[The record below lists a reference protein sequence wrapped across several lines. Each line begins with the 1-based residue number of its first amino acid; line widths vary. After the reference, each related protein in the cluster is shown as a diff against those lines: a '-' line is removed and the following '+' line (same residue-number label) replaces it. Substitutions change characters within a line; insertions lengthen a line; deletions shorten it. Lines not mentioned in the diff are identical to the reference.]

1 MVRIRFPSRIYVLPS
16 DGDSP
21 IIETQPPPDGRI
33 RTKSERN
40 VTVSEAPV
48 PAARK
53 LRSDR
58 CRLTARG
65 MSLVEIL
72 AVVAIIAVLIAILL
86 PGLAVVRRN
95 AIWANSQSNL
105 RNVHTFLA
113 AYAQANRETII
124 PTGFDFT
131 AQAAD
136 PRVRVRTPSPQG
148 TTMPVGAE
156 RVGSWTDI
164 MWMDAKLGPFVN
176 LSMDDEGTGQLSNY
190 DYAYDS
196 PDRVFYER
204 NEGYSGNVLRS
215 AAENTNFAGNS
226 TSEAWPFGTGS
237 REIEKAQPGYF
248 AGNPFFDLRPNG
260 FNPGKWWSTGQIV
273 RPVQSVYCVDSYGGE
288 VFPVVGNATDPNSF
302 AIPNVDY
309 RYVGNVCLMLF
320 LDGHVASES
329 EFETLRELEEERQ
342 VRMLDL
348 DQRRPFYGVSP

>member
-1 MVRIRFPSRIYVLPS
+1 MPERTLTVPQITGLAPQRFAPSRPRI
-16 DGDSP
+16 SP
-21 IIETQPPPDGRI
+21 
-33 RTKSERN
+33 
-40 VTVSEAPV
+40 
-48 PAARK
+48 
-53 LRSDR
+53 L
-58 CRLTARG
+58 G

-72 AVVAIIAVLIAILL
+72 AVVGIIAVLIAILL

-113 AYAQANRETII
+113 AYSQANRETII
-124 PTGFDFT
+124 PTGFDYT

-136 PRVRVRTPSPQG
+136 PRVRVRTPSPAG
-148 TTMPVGAE
+148 SSMPVGPE

-176 LSMDDEGTGQLSNY
+176 LSMDDEGGSQISNY

-196 PDRVFYER
+196 PDRVFYES

-215 AAENTNFAGNS
+215 TAENTKFAGTS
-226 TSEAWPFGTGS
+226 SSEAWPFGAGS
-237 REIEKAQPGYF
+237 REIEKTQPGYF
-248 AGNPFFDLRPNG
+248 AGNPFFDQRPNG
-260 FNPGKWWSTGQIV
+260 FNPGKWWATGQIV
-273 RPVQSVYCVDSYGGE
+273 RPVQSVYCIDSYGGE
-288 VFPVVGNATDPNSF
+288 VFPVVGSASDPNSF

-342 VRMLDL
+342 IRLLDL
-348 DQRRPFYGVSP
+348 DQRRPFYGVGN